1 VPAIALSGTS
11 KIAKCAARKIEF
23 RQPIQRDLGRPD
35 CSPKI
40 IRFTFSENNV
50 LLASSRLM

>member
-35 CSPKI
+35 YSPKI